1 MITKRQYL
9 ILSFFLTRGL
19 FLGTGISVMLN
30 SSGPD
35 TLIASILGIILG
47 FILVSIYYQI
57 YQKKNPLKLN
67 IINKIL
73 LGGLIIVILNDGLFC
88 LTTLISSF
96 YLIKTPPILIASFI
110 TITIFTATKKG
121 LKTFARVAELLMPYA
136 VLLILI
142 KTISFFP
149 MIKMDNF
156 FPILNEN
163 YISIIKSILIMAS
176 LTSVP
181 QIMLLST
188 PKEKLNYKEFVGGY
202 LLGSISILLLIIPII
217 GVFGFPLARIYRF
230 PEYMILKKL
239 NLINFLEHLENIFST
254 SWIIDIF
261 ILGGMCSYIFNDKI
275 IENKKISKFLTPL
288 FLMGMTF
295 LAVFVNSHYPIV
307 LFLYNYTYLILLIL
321 AFCYLLSL
329 ILIKKKSNN

>member
-1 MITKRQYL
+1 MITKRQYQ

-35 TLIASILGIILG
+35 TLIASILGIIIG
-47 FILVSIYYQI
+47 FIFVSIYYQI

-73 LGGLIIVILNDGLFC
+73 LFGLIIIILNDGLFC

-110 TITIFTATKKG
+110 TIVIFIATKKG
-121 LKTFARVAELLMPYA
+121 LKTFAKVTELLVSY
-136 VLLILI
+136 VILLIFI

-163 YISIIKSILIMAS
+163 PINILKSILIMAS

-181 QIMLLST
+181 QILLLNT
-188 PKEKLNYKEFVGGY
+188 PKEKLNFKEYTCGY

-275 IENKKISKFLTPL
+275 IENPKINKFITPL
-288 FLMGMTF
+288 FLIITTF

-307 LFLYNYTYLILLIL
+307 LFLYNYTYLILLVL
-321 AFCYLLSL
+321 TFAYLLSL
-329 ILIKKKSNN
+329 ILKKKKISN